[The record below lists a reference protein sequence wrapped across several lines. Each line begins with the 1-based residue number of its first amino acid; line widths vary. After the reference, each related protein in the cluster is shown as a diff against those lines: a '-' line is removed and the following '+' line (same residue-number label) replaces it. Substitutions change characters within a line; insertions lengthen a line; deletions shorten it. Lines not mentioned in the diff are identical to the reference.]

1 MKTVLLSLCR
11 ALWHIF
17 RAKMENLAR
26 LKKSHSN
33 VRIKQLHDVSSQL
46 KSGALTMFAPFSCS
60 VGERIQD
67 AIFESPYNA

>member
-1 MKTVLLSLCR
+1 MLKRDRVKSRENSAIITLSSIVE
-11 ALWHIF
+11 HF

-46 KSGALTMFAPFSCS
+46 KSGSSNNVRTLFLKCW
-60 VGERIQD
+60 
-67 AIFESPYNA
+67 